1 LQLLDD
7 AIAWLTST
15 GRTGQWGTQPFSAIE
30 SRRTQFANLLH
41 SGITRVAES
50 HGTPVGLTIAAPEPS
65 AYVAQAHVPELYL
78 HLLVTSRK
86 HTGSGIGAALV
97 DDVTHLARA
106 RGVGQLRVDCYAG
119 SDGALVRAYQ
129 RLGFDVESEFVV
141 ERPDQSWPGC
151 VLVKSVQPTI

>member
-1 LQLLDD
+1 MDIRDGSSADLPVALQLLDD

-78 HLLVTSRK
+78 HLLVTSR
-86 HTGSGIGAALV
+86 
-97 DDVTHLARA
+97 A

-141 ERPDQSWPGC
+141 ERPDQLWPGC